1 MQYRFSA
8 DLVGAYTGLKGDSLN
23 NFINKYWPDYDWLR
37 KHTSDE
43 DVFYYINDKLKD
55 YYKRKEN

>member
-1 MQYRFSA
+1 
-8 DLVGAYTGLKGDSLN
+8 VGTYTGLKGDSLN
-23 NFINKYWPDYDWLR
+23 TFINKYSPDYDWLR

-55 YYKRKEN
+55 FYKRKEN